1 MTQMISTK
9 YMTKIIKYIDY
20 LYLSNYIAN
29 SLKYQTDDKL
39 LNEWKIFS
47 IYSNGSNALEK
58 HNILYLVKTLNTYST
73 FTQELLLWTIY
84 VYKQICIKLAHV
96 IDNYV
101 YLFGSIYA
109 LGTKLTRMKYDC
121 SRILF
126 EIFNINKE
134 QSLKMTECVEMF
146 IDFNNIF
153 FNNYERNIIIN
164 QIKSN

>member
-1 MTQMISTK
+1 
-9 YMTKIIKYIDY
+9 MTKIIKYIDY

-84 VYKQICIKLAHV
+84 VYKQICLKLAHV

-109 LGTKLTRMKYDC
+109 LGIKLTGIKYDY
-121 SRILF
+121 SMLLF
-126 EIFNINKE
+126 EIFNVDKE
-134 QSLKMTECVEMF
+134 QSLKMTNCVLMF
-146 IDFNNIF
+146 IKLNNIF
-153 FNNYERNIIIN
+153 FNNYERTNIIN
-164 QIKSN
+164 QIKFNLI